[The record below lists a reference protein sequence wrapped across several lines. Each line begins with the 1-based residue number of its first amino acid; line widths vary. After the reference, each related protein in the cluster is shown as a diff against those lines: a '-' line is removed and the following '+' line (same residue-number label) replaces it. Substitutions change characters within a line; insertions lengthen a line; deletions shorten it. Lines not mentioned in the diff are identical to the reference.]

1 MPADTPFLHDV
12 YEFEFLGMKLMQA
25 LKSWSDKVAF
35 RNAVHEYIKRDGA
48 SIERMG
54 RKPAE
59 FRFNLFFTGDNWR
72 IEYGNFLAKLSQ
84 NNKGPLVHPLL
95 GPMQAAAD
103 IVEGSVTV
111 ATGRNLV
118 ELSLAVTEDR
128 VDVLLVEEQE
138 PRPLEQS
145 AAAQEAAASAR
156 DQAVQNYPQTAPLV
170 QTYTDAVVS
179 YTTAA
184 EASLLDYSQVLGLG
198 ALLAQVGRTAD
209 LAAQALLVDP
219 AVLVEADAY
228 DALSTIE
235 RGYAACL
242 AMQEALLAQIA
253 PPVVR
258 TIVASQPLITLCQ
271 GWYGGADAVRY
282 ADLIQQYQVVHDPNW
297 VPQGTSL
304 LIPPPTRSAA

>member
-1 MPADTPFLHDV
+1 MPANTTFLHDV

-25 LKSWSDKVAF
+25 LKSWTDKIAF

-59 FRFNLFFTGDNWR
+59 FRFNLFFSGDNWR
-72 IEYGNFLAKLSQ
+72 IEYGNFLARLSE

-95 GPMQAAAD
+95 GPMQAAGD
-103 IVEGSVTV
+103 VVEGSVTV
-111 ATGRNLV
+111 ATGRDLV

-128 VDVLLVEEQE
+128 VDVLLVQEQE

-145 AAAQEAAASAR
+145 AAAQEAASSAR
-156 DQAVQNYPQTAPLV
+156 EQAVQNFPQTAPLV
-170 QTYTDAVVS
+170 QTYAESVVN

-184 EASLLDYSQVLGLG
+184 EASLTDYAQVLALG
-198 ALLAQVGRTAD
+198 SLLAQVGRTAD
-209 LAAQALLVDP
+209 LAAYGLLIDP

-235 RGYAACL
+235 LGYASCL
-242 AMQEALLAQIA
+242 AMNEAILAQVA
-253 PPVVR
+253 PPVAR
-258 TIVASQPLITLCQ
+258 TVVASQSLISLCQ
-271 GWYGGADAVRY
+271 GWYGGSDAVRY
-282 ADLIQQYQVVHDPNW
+282 ADLIQQYQVVPDPNW
-297 VPQGTSL
+297 VVQGTSL
-304 LIPPPTRSAA
+304 IIPPPTRSAA